1 MYSGLKRVVNTIL
14 PQRLYLRLGPGLR
27 YCLKW
32 LYYGKRHYCPCCNTG
47 LRKLVVNSHI
57 CPACGSGKRHRFQWL
72 FLERE
77 YDLFRTTKTV
87 LNIAPMRHFQDY
99 CIRFTQLNY
108 RSADLNSE
116 LAMDKIDLTATTYHD
131 SSFDFILCSHVLEHI
146 PNDQQAITEMYRIL
160 KPGGTTIIQVPLQ
173 ESPTYENPDI
183 ITAEERL
190 IHFGQSDHV
199 RIYGLDIKER
209 LETAGFQI
217 HVEKCS
223 DIFSA
228 REIDYYGLD
237 KTEILFVGY
246 KQF

>member
-1 MYSGLKRVVNTIL
+1 
-14 PQRLYLRLGPGLR
+14 
-27 YCLKW
+27 
-32 LYYGKRHYCPCCNTG
+32 
-47 LRKLVVNSHI
+47 
-57 CPACGSGKRHRFQWL
+57 
-72 FLERE
+72 
-77 YDLFRTTKTV
+77 
-87 LNIAPMRHFQDY
+87 
-99 CIRFTQLNY
+99 
-108 RSADLNSE
+108 
-116 LAMDKIDLTATTYHD
+116 MDKIDLTATTYHD

-146 PNDQQAITEMYRIL
+146 PNDQQAMAEMYRIL

-173 ESPTYENPDI
+173 DTPTYENPDI
-183 ITAEERL
+183 ITAKERL